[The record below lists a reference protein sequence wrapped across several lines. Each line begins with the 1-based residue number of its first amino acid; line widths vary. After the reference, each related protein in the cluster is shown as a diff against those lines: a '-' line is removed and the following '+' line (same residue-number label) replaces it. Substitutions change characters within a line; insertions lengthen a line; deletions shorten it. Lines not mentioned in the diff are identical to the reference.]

1 MSKVVRVKWV
11 KSEYSLSEVQ
21 GKSEGKSEGSMGA
34 CSPSRGLGGVPVG
47 RRGDASAVIHLRGIR
62 EHTSRHAWAAYVSIR
77 EHT

>member
-1 MSKVVRVKWV
+1 MGQVLVQSEESLSKVWV
-11 KSEYSLSEVQ
+11 KYAGMPPIS
-21 GKSEGKSEGSMGA
+21 
-34 CSPSRGLGGVPVG
+34 GLGGVPVG